1 MFGSP
6 KDLLKE
12 VFVGPN
18 TDPHKVF
25 GRLGLHLWRLELSAT
40 GNPGNPLWGFEN
52 DQQFFGETYGF
63 LE

>member
-1 MFGSP
+1 
-6 KDLLKE
+6 
-12 VFVGPN
+12 
-18 TDPHKVF
+18 
-25 GRLGLHLWRLELSAT
+25 LELSAT